1 MKRHSTPTPVEPP
14 ACAVPAISV
23 PRGWQIAISLL
34 LLLHLCALVT
44 APLQMAAAGSPVVR
58 PLALLQPYVNLLY
71 LNHSYFFFAPNPG
84 SNHLVRYELEFDDGR
99 QPEVGEF
106 PDRQTEWPRLLY
118 HRHFMLSETL
128 HAFFEP
134 AAPLPEPRAPRDDSR
149 QARRAH
155 QREQAA
161 WEEGHR
167 VWQQR
172 REIYVSLRKSIAA
185 HLQDDTD
192 ASEVTLIRR
201 EHRPLQPLEFS
212 EDRLSLTDPQTYR
225 NLPEVSQAEVL
236 PWNPDPSR

>member
-1 MKRHSTPTPVEPP
+1 
-14 ACAVPAISV
+14 V

-84 SNHLVRYELEFDDGR
+84 PNHLVRYELEFDDGR

-134 AAPLPEPRAPRDDSR
+134 AAPLPEPRPPRDDSR
-149 QARRAH
+149 QARRAY

-161 WEEGHR
+161 WDEGHR

-185 HLQDDTD
+185 HLQAETG

-236 PWNPDPSR
+236 PWNPDPTR